1 MSRQLTLSMQRVEDI
16 EPEII
21 NAADIII
28 DYGKMKYS
36 YPRTSSSMY
45 DFKHHRLLRYGACY
59 DVMVDAFKR
68 WYDVDLPE
76 DPGKEVLFS
85 GNVLEEQNRY

>member
-1 MSRQLTLSMQRVEDI
+1 MSLPRHAVQRVEDI

-59 DVMVDAFKR
+59 DVLQEAFRR
-68 WYDVDLPE
+68 WYGIDLPE
-76 DPGKEVLFS
+76 DPGKDALFS
-85 GNVLEEQNRY
+85 GNVLEEQNKY